1 MLEAAEG
8 YAVLDREG
16 KRLGLFI
23 ELVGG
28 DRIVIRHDG
37 VFVWHRRLLPL
48 TAVADVV
55 PDQRAVVLLLSKGT
69 LADTEAPA
77 TPTLEISGTAEEDA
91 PARKAWPERI
101 DRYVGPVEGD
111 ADQADVTR
119 EGAEQEPS
127 AHSEDMQTV
136 AREEDPPPG
145 TPDRKDHRTDERHL
159 LFISTP
165 AGYSLAGRE
174 GPAPHRG
181 DRIELP
187 GQPISFVVVKLG
199 ASPLPNDRR
208 SCAYLEPTAEPR
220 Q

>member
-23 ELVGG
+23 ELVDG

-55 PDQRAVVLLLSKGT
+55 PDQRAVVLLLSKRT

-77 TPTLEISGTAEEDA
+77 TPTPEVSGTAEEDA
-91 PARKAWPERI
+91 PTRKAWPERI
-101 DRYVGPVEGD
+101 EHYVGPVEGD
-111 ADQADVTR
+111 ADQADLAP
-119 EGAEQEPS
+119 EGEEQEPS
-127 AHSEDMQTV
+127 AHSEDM
-136 AREEDPPPG
+136 
-145 TPDRKDHRTDERHL
+145 PDRKDQRTDERHL

-165 AGYSLAGRE
+165 AGYSLAERE

-187 GQPISFVVVKLG
+187 GQQISFVVVKRG

-208 SCAYLEPTAEPR
+208 SCAYLEPTAGLR